1 MIARELCLTFKGL
14 LQALSNTTGV
24 CFSPPAL
31 AGLMRDGVTAY
42 TPSLAIKYLLWGVKQ
57 WLKSMALLV
66 VVNDSKVT
74 WCKSLL
80 KVAWE

>member
-1 MIARELCLTFKGL
+1 
-14 LQALSNTTGV
+14 
-24 CFSPPAL
+24 
-31 AGLMRDGVTAY
+31 MRDGVTAY
-42 TPSLAIKYLLWGVKQ
+42 TPSVAIKYLLWGVKQ

-66 VVNDSKVT
+66 GVNDSKVT